1 MTDIQKIG
9 FSNGKEGLA
18 EAVQNIQGH
27 FAFSTSFGAEDQV
40 ITHFIAEKNIDLRIF
55 TLDTGRLFEKTYELM
70 QRTSRKYK
78 LYIETYFPDAEDI
91 KKYVQ
96 KKGINGFYDSIENR
110 KQCCHI
116 RKVIPLNKALDGVE
130 YWVSGLRRE
139 QSDFR
144 NDLESVMWD
153 EKMGLWKIY
162 PILEWSWSDVMN
174 YLDENN
180 VPYNPMHKNGYPS
193 IGCEPCT
200 RAIQPGED
208 FRAGRWSWESSK
220 KECGLHS

>member
-1 MTDIQKIG
+1 MTDIQKID

-78 LYIETYFPDAEDI
+78 LDIETYFPDAEDI

-96 KKGINGFYDSIENR
+96 EKGINGFYDSIENR

-144 NDLESVMWD
+144 NDLEPVMWD

-174 YLDENN
+174 YLEENN
-180 VPYNPMHKNGYPS
+180 VPFNPMHKNGYPS